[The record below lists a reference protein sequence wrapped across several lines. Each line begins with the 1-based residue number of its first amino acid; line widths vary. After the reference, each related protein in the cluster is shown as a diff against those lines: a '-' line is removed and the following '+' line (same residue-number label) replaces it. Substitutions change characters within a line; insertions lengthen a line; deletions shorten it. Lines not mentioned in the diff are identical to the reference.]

1 MTRTMGIDMGRVM
14 IGTCS
19 GPADAALVKAAFE
32 AHRVPMLINAE
43 QHASMLAGLGGALTP
58 LNIYVEADHAEE
70 AKALL
75 ADLRTQDHQSDADR
89 EADADDDRELAAISA
104 ERSERR
110 RRHGIVLVIILA
122 GVMATPYV
130 LDNPLVAA
138 LLVLA
143 CLTAIFLTLRPEA
156 KSTLPRARINR

>member
-1 MTRTMGIDMGRVM
+1 MGMAMGRVM
-14 IGTCS
+14 IGSCS
-19 GPADAALVKAAFE
+19 GPADAALVKAAFK
-32 AHRVPMLINAE
+32 AHRIPVVINAE

-58 LNIYVEADHAEE
+58 LNIYVESDHADD

-89 EADADDDRELAAISA
+89 EADAEDDRELAAISA

-110 RRHGIVLVIILA
+110 RRHGVVLVIILA
-122 GVMATPYV
+122 GAMTTPYV
-130 LDNPLVAA
+130 LETPLLAA

-156 KSTLPRARINR
+156 KSTLPRARIKR